1 MRRKIFSVAVEKA
14 QKRATG
20 LRSIS
25 IILGLGKDLILK
37 AFETEIEA
45 LNKRVNDYHE
55 TLTEHDPK

>member
-1 MRRKIFSVAVEKA
+1 MAVENA
-14 QKRATG
+14 QKRAAG

-25 IILGLGKDLILK
+25 IDLDLGKDLILK

-55 TLTEHDPK
+55 TLSELDSK